1 MIGKALGG
9 LLFVGLL
16 CLIVLLYKK
25 PLNFG
30 EFRNYFKSHPIFL
43 NHYIFVVFFR
53 LFLAL
58 DLIILSSN
66 KACGF
71 VAIGIAALYT
81 LFLIISRP
89 YLKNVR
95 PIINMF
101 VIVMILVI
109 ESVYKLN
116 FYSSDAQFMTSY
128 LPLFIVIA
136 LLVLLFIN
144 VVFMILEIR

>member
-1 MIGKALGG
+1 M
-9 LLFVGLL
+9 
-16 CLIVLLYKK
+16 
-25 PLNFG
+25 
-30 EFRNYFKSHPIFL
+30 
-43 NHYIFVVFFR
+43 VFFR

-71 VAIGIAALYT
+71 VAIGIAGLYT

-89 YLKNVR
+89 YIKNVR
-95 PIINMF
+95 PIINMV
-101 VIVMILVI
+101 VILMILAI

-144 VVFMILEIR
+144 VIFMILEIREKYKKNQIDKYQKN